1 MAPPRLALGATHPP
15 FWETAQLHTYCPME
29 SEANVHTVPIQ
40 SQGPL
45 GRSQI
50 LFGRVL
56 PILLTAVLL
65 LPSPQSICFLT
76 A

>member
-1 MAPPRLALGATHPP
+1 MALPRLALGATHPP
-15 FWETAQLHTYCPME
+15 FWETAQLHAYCPME
-29 SEANVHTVPIQ
+29 SQANVHTVPIQ

-56 PILLTAVLL
+56 PILLAAVFL